1 MIIEE
6 RYSKIL
12 EIVKEKTWASFDYL
26 AKTLFVLSSLLVFDE
41 HEIIDKLNVD
51 INIKHAINKT
61 FFLIN
66 LLLENYSKINY
77 ELLIFYLILT
87 YL

>member
-1 MIIEE
+1 MSSLLLLLSSSLYVE
-6 RYSKIL
+6 S
-12 EIVKEKTWASFDYL
+12 SS
-26 AKTLFVLSSLLVFDE
+26 LFVLSYLFVFDE
-41 HEIIDKLNVD
+41 HEIIDKLNDD